1 MCDDIS
7 NSSGGWPRTPDELM
21 KAVLLAW
28 DNASVNDFRE
38 LIRSHKQRLIS
49 IVSVNGDRHPEY
61 A

>member
-1 MCDDIS
+1 
-7 NSSGGWPRTPDELM
+7 M

-49 IVSVNGDRHPEY
+49 ILVVSVNGDRHPECV
-61 A
+61 

>member
-1 MCDDIS
+1 MCEDIS

-21 KAVLLAW
+21 ETVLLAW
-28 DNASVNDFRE
+28 DNVSIDGFRE
-38 LIRSHKQRLIS
+38 LIRSYKQRLIS